1 MFMRM
6 HAACPFQ
13 VELTCR
19 EPRDTEDM
27 FVAART
33 VERVRIGDRPK
44 RGGRPR
50 WLSLESAER
59 SDSL

>member
-1 MFMRM
+1 
-6 HAACPFQ
+6 
-13 VELTCR
+13 
-19 EPRDTEDM
+19 M